1 MMKEPTYIVILIT
14 TSGEKE
20 ARAIADLLL
29 NRRKA
34 ACVNILP
41 RVDSL
46 FWWQGGL
53 ESAQESLMVIK
64 AKAFLLPEII
74 NLVKGVHSYQV
85 PEIIAVPIIAGNEDY
100 LRWID
105 GEVEG

>member
-1 MMKEPTYIVILIT
+1 MKEPTYIVILIT

-64 AKAFLLPEII
+64 TKAFLLPEII

-85 PEIIAVPIIAGNEDY
+85 PEIIAMPIIAGNEDY

>member
-1 MMKEPTYIVILIT
+1 MKGPTYIVILIT

-29 NRRKA
+29 DRRRA

-64 AKAFLLPEII
+64 TKAFLLPEII

-85 PEIIAVPIIAGNEDY
+85 PEIIAMPIIAGNEDY

>member
-64 AKAFLLPEII
+64 TKAFLLPEII

-85 PEIIAVPIIAGNEDY
+85 PEIIALPIIAGNEDY

>member
-1 MMKEPTYIVILIT
+1 MKEPTYIVILIT

-53 ESAQESLMVIK
+53 EPAQESLMVIK
-64 AKAFLLPEII
+64 TKAFLLPEII

-85 PEIIAVPIIAGNEDY
+85 PEIIAMPIIAGNEDY